1 MAEFV
6 EMSATRAAA
15 ANRQGATRGV
25 PQRLQSVLRDR
36 PRLSPKDHTYVLTMR
51 LRDGHHHH
59 HHPDHHH
66 GHRFWG
72 RITTMMIN
80 LGTIGISGGL
90 VPCPSALV
98 LLLSAIALHQ
108 IAYGLVLIGGF
119 SLGLASVLT
128 SLGLAAVYGQQ
139 WLEKSPLGTG
149 IIQRLSVVSAL
160 ATVCIGLG
168 LTTVAV
174 MG

>member
-1 MAEFV
+1 MLVWF
-6 EMSATRAAA
+6 
-15 ANRQGATRGV
+15 GV
-25 PQRLQSVLRDR
+25 
-36 PRLSPKDHTYVLTMR
+36 LSF
-51 LRDGHHHH
+51 G
-59 HHPDHHH
+59 
-66 GHRFWG
+66 
-72 RITTMMIN
+72 
-80 LGTIGISGGL
+80 
-90 VPCPSALV
+90 
-98 LLLSAIALHQ
+98 IALHQ

-168 LTTVAV
+168 LTTVAF